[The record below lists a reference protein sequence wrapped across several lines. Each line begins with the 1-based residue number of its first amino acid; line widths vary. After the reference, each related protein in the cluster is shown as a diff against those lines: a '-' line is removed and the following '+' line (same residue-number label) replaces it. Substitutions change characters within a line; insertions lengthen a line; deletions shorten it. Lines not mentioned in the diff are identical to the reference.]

1 MSKDSLLID
10 ALDRRVV
17 RRQGRRD
24 FFMKSATLAVGAAA
38 GGVLTACGDN
48 GSKANG
54 ATDTPT
60 ASEQQQ
66 DIDVLNFALNL
77 EYLEANFY
85 SWAVL
90 GKGIDGSLQTGTGTQ
105 GAVTGGAQ
113 VDFSSDPFVQATPRK
128 SPATINHVA
137 FLRTAL
143 GKMAVAQP
151 AINID
156 GTSAT
161 GAFSMAAAA
170 AGVIPMGQTFNP
182 YSSPNNF
189 LLGAFIFEDVGV
201 TAYKGGSVLITNK
214 TYLEAAAG
222 ILAAEAYHAGLVR
235 TALYAKGL
243 SAPVGMISDARD
255 SLDGT
260 SDDDQGIIGQ
270 VSATRS
276 KTLNAA
282 VSAAPGTTSNI
293 VPLDS
298 NGIAFSR
305 STGQVLN
312 IVYLNHAA
320 VSSGGFFPAGLNGN
334 LSRRNI
340 RFPRPSSYIGRS
352 NRRGLVWLT
361 HAAPIS

>member
-54 ATDTPT
+54 ASTAPT

-90 GKGIDGSLQTGTGTQ
+90 GKGIDSSLQTGTGTQ

-113 VDFSSDPFVQATPRK
+113 VDFSSDPFVQSYAK
-128 SPATINHVA
+128 EIASDEINHVA
-137 FLRTAL
+137 FLRSAL
-143 GKMAVAQP
+143 TSMAVAQP

-156 GTSAT
+156 GTSPT
-161 GAFSMAAAA
+161 GAFSLAAQA
-170 AGVIPMGQTFNP
+170 AGVVPAGMTFNP

-260 SDDDQGIIGQ
+260 TDDDQGIIGQ

-282 VSAAPGTTSNI
+282 VSAAPGTASNI

-298 NGIAFSR
+298 NGIAYSR

-334 LSRRNI
+334 IKTS
-340 RFPRPSSYIGRS
+340 
-352 NRRGLVWLT
+352 
-361 HAAPIS
+361 AAN